1 MMNTNCS
8 LDFAEWGG
16 MTQREVAKA
25 LQLRLKDV
33 VEAEKTGMEKLRNG
47 LRGKPRTRLTG
58 MIQLPSPFS
67 RSSPRMACGAL
78 RYMTE

>member
-1 MMNTNCS
+1 MVPRPCPHTACRHNLRGGHDMMNTNCS

-47 LRGKPRTRLTG
+47 LRENQERD
-58 MIQLPSPFS
+58 
-67 RSSPRMACGAL
+67 
-78 RYMTE
+78 